1 MGRGRV
7 LDCVGRKGKK
17 AAGVRVTSGKDQ
29 GRFVPALADFAGRWS
44 LSRQIED
51 RLAGAAG
58 RFEGEAVFAPHEGCG
73 LIYRETGQLTLG
85 NGPAFAAERG
95 YLWRSVGGVIAVDF
109 ADGRPFHQFDPS
121 GDPAAQHV
129 CIADDYRVRYDFA
142 RWPVWLAE
150 WNVLGPRKDYRMRSL
165 YRRTEA

>member
-51 RLAGAAG
+51 RLAGAMG
-58 RFEGEAVFAPHEGCG
+58 RLEGEAVFLADEGGG
-73 LIYRETGQLTLG
+73 LIYRETGQLRLG
-85 NGPAFAAERG
+85 DGPAFAAERG
-95 YLWRSVGGVIAVDF
+95 YLWRSVGGVIVVDF
-109 ADGRPFHQFDPS
+109 ADGLPFHQFDPS
-121 GDPAAQHV
+121 GDTAAQHL
-129 CIADDYRVRYDFA
+129 CIADDYRVRYDLV
-142 RWPVWLAE
+142 RWPDWLAE
-150 WNVLGPRKDYRMRSL
+150 WNVLGPRKDYRMRSH
-165 YRRTEA
+165 YRRIEA